1 MPRSMF
7 PCEWGPDI
15 WRPSEVRHGLAP
27 DHLRDL
33 GDHRVR
39 DDLVHELLPRDLGVP
54 LREPAGLLR
63 WPLRPRTGRHASF
76 SFAGMRCAVGVQ

>member
-7 PCEWGPDI
+7 PCERGPDI

-39 DDLVHELLPRDLGVP
+39 DDLVHELLPRDLGVAVRP
-54 LREPAGLLR
+54 PPDFERKGYREKCLEGEY
-63 WPLRPRTGRHASF
+63 
-76 SFAGMRCAVGVQ
+76 

>member
-1 MPRSMF
+1 MPRILF
-7 PCEWGPDI
+7 PCERGHDV

-27 DHLRDL
+27 DHLCDL

-63 WPLRPRTGRHASF
+63 WPRRPRVGNSENPSF
-76 SFAGMRCAVGVQ
+76 FVDFP